1 MEFDRTLQLSFSPK
15 LGKKTGAIYNKCNIM
30 KLEISDDLKTNMF
43 EDITIGRKWPLWDE
57 YIVREVGVQWGDY
70 QEGWIEDQNLQDMEE

>member
-1 MEFDRTLQLSFSPK
+1 
-15 LGKKTGAIYNKCNIM
+15 
-30 KLEISDDLKTNMF
+30 MF

-57 YIVREVGVQWGDY
+57 YIVWEVGVQWGDY